1 MCGICGVV
9 RFNGDS
15 VDLARLDRAC
25 AELKHRGPDHTGTWT
40 DASPRGS
47 VGLGAVRLAVLD
59 PTPAANQPAHAEDGR
74 FHLVFNGE
82 IYNFRELRRTLIAE
96 GAAFVTDGDTEVV
109 LAACVR
115 WGVDA
120 LDRFN
125 GMWALAFYDGR
136 SHCGFLARD
145 RFGIKP
151 LLYRVDKS
159 GLSFASELRGLTCL
173 ADDDWSIN
181 QTAVR
186 EHVQFGYIAHPRT
199 VFAEACRLPPAHYLT
214 FDASG
219 VGEPNRYYRPAAA
232 DDSTSTMGY
241 GEACADMRRR
251 IADAVVARRV
261 SDVPIGAFLSGGLD
275 SSIIV
280 CHLVE
285 AIGPDVKTFSLGYT
299 DQKAYD
305 ESDYAALVASHF
317 GTDHHELR
325 VTDRE
330 VIAAVPRVLDHLG
343 EPVGDSSIIPTS
355 LISAFARK
363 EVTVVLGGDGSDELF
378 GGYWRYVGHQALAAY
393 ARLPGWLRRLA
404 IEPLVRSGGSSK
416 SSPTRDKFRQF
427 RKLLRGL
434 GSDAFERHVAW
445 SRILAPEAEGVLS
458 DAKAVAG
465 DMRGL
470 VERARAMTADAGDED
485 VMNRILAFDL
495 QHSLPAD
502 MLQKVDLASMMHSLE
517 VRVPF
522 LDPTVVAGAVSLP
535 SCFKIHRG
543 RRKRILVDAYRGRI
557 PDAVL
562 DRPKKGFEVP
572 VGEYF
577 RGPLREMLLDT
588 VTKSALGPFGCLS
601 FDGFERVYA
610 DHVARRGEHADV
622 LFALLSLCWWRRR
635 WWTGC

>member
-9 RFNGDS
+9 RFNGDP
-15 VDLARLDRAC
+15 VDPARLDRAC
-25 AELKHRGPDHTGTWT
+25 DELKHRGPDHTGTWT
-40 DASPRGS
+40 DASPCGS

-82 IYNFRELRRTLIAE
+82 IYNFRALRRTLIAE

-136 SHCGFLARD
+136 SHRGFLARD

-159 GLSFASELRGLTCL
+159 ELSFASELRGLTCL
-173 ADDDWSIN
+173 TGGAWSVN

-199 VFAEACRLPPAHYLT
+199 VFREAYRLPPAHYLT

-219 VGEPNRYYRPAAA
+219 AGEPSRYYRPAAA
-232 DDSTSTMGY
+232 DGSTRAMAY
-241 GEACADMRRR
+241 GETCADMRRR
-251 IADAVVARRV
+251 IADAVALRRV
-261 SDVPIGAFLSGGLD
+261 SDVPIGALLSGGLD

-285 AIGPDVKTFSLGYT
+285 VIGNDVKTFSLGYA
-299 DQKAYD
+299 DQDTYD

-317 GTDHHELR
+317 GTDHHALR

-330 VIAAVPRVLDHLG
+330 VIAAVPCVLDHLG

-355 LISAFARK
+355 LISAFARD

-393 ARLPGWLRRLA
+393 ARLPAWLRRLV
-404 IEPLVRSGGSSK
+404 IEPIVRSGGSSK

-427 RKLLRGL
+427 RKLLRGV

-445 SRILAPEAEGVLS
+445 SRILAPEAEGVLL
-458 DAKAVAG
+458 DANAVAG

-470 VERARAMTADAGDED
+470 VDLARTMTVNAGEED
-485 VMNRILAFDL
+485 VMNRILTFDL

-522 LDPTVVAGAVSLP
+522 LDPTVVAAAVSLP
-535 SCFKIHRG
+535 SCYKIHRG

-557 PDAVL
+557 PDVVL

-588 VTKSALGPFGCLS
+588 VTKSALEPFGGLS

-622 LFALLSLCWWRRR
+622 LFALFSLCWWQRRC
-635 WWTGC
+635 WTGC